1 MPESRNRKKP
11 EYTAPATS
19 RKPAVAGGRRWVAPA
34 MVACWVIGLVW
45 IVVYYL
51 VPELKYVRELGNWNL
66 AVGMAFIAVGFA
78 LSTKWE

>member
-1 MPESRNRKKP
+1 MPESRPRKKP
-11 EYTAPATS
+11 EYTPPPTS
-19 RKPAVAGGRRWVAPA
+19 RQPSRLGSSRWVAPV

-51 VPELKYVRELGNWNL
+51 VPDLTYMRELGNWNL

-78 LSTKWE
+78 FSTKWE